1 MPSGKSQWVGLDIG
15 TQSIKIIAF
24 EKKRNRWLL
33 KQYQHYQTT
42 GSWEEDP
49 VGYEKWVQETLKK
62 SVQQLGLAG
71 SWVSSPL
78 SGTQVALRKMTFPDM
93 PLEEVK
99 EAVRFQ
105 GKAAF
110 PFPLDNAVVDVAWVG
125 KSQEKEKKEPQ
136 REVLAA
142 AAIREVV
149 NQRLNLLTGL
159 NLRPLTLS
167 LVPLALKKTY
177 LLCSGRPANESVA
190 LIDIGAHASTIAMI
204 QNEEVVFSREIGLG
218 GGHFTETLMD
228 LSRSLSSGKP
238 LSYEEAE
245 RAKVVYGI
253 PHPGLEEEQT
263 EEGIPLEGIRESL
276 MPVVDRL
283 IMEIDRSF
291 GYYKTQAE
299 NQTIDRIFL
308 SGGGALLQGL
318 PQALERSF
326 NIPIADYNLWDTL
339 EIDPGINGEALGR
352 EVPLFIVAMGLATDE
367 RPALNLLPYTPQSS
381 RQAYWET
388 GKKALAYGILPLV
401 FAGFL
406 AYQVLSVRSELSQL
420 DQKISTRKG
429 ELARLEKPQ
438 TELEKLKLQENE
450 LDQKLSVYP
459 PKMVEK
465 TPVQEIISRISQK
478 VPPNVTLTSF
488 LLVLDPPKEEKQAE
502 NKANDK
508 EKVKKTETG
517 SQKGQQ
523 AKGEGNIQLKGVAYG
538 PGDEVLRSLDA
549 FSRGLETVNYFSGVR
564 LEDVRRNDSFKTPAA
579 DFSLSVRMNF

>member
-1 MPSGKSQWVGLDIG
+1 MPSGKGQWVGLDIG

-24 EKKRNRWLL
+24 KKKRNRWLL
-33 KQYQHYQTT
+33 KNYQYHQAT
-42 GSWEEDP
+42 GNWEDDL

-62 SVQQLGLAG
+62 SVIQMGLSGA
-71 SWVSSPL
+71 WVSSPL
-78 SGTQVALRKMTFPDM
+78 SGTRVALRKMSFPNM

-110 PFPLDNAVVDVAWVG
+110 PFPLENAVVDVAWVG
-125 KSQEKEKKEPQ
+125 KSQGKKDPQ
-136 REVLAA
+136 QEVLVA
-142 AAIREVV
+142 AAIQDLV
-149 NQRLNLLTGL
+149 NQRLNLLNSL
-159 NLRPLTLS
+159 NLRPLCLS

-177 LLCSGRPANESVA
+177 LLSAGRPANESVA
-190 LIDIGAHASTIAMI
+190 LIDIGAQASTIAMI

-228 LSRSLSSGKP
+228 LSRSVQSGKP
-238 LSYEEAE
+238 LAYEAAE
-245 RAKVVYGI
+245 RTKIIYGI
-253 PHPGLEEEQT
+253 PNLGLEQEQT
-263 EEGIPLEGIRESL
+263 EEGIPLEGIRDGL

-299 NQTIDRIFL
+299 NQTIDRILL
-308 SGGGALLQGL
+308 SGGGALLKGL
-318 PQALERSF
+318 PKALERSF
-326 NIPIADYNLWDTL
+326 NIPLAEYNLWDNL

-352 EVPLFIVAMGLATDE
+352 EYPLFIIAIGLATDD
-367 RPALNLLPYTPQSS
+367 RPAINLLPSRQSS
-381 RQAYWET
+381 RQAFWET
-388 GKKALAYGILPLV
+388 GKKALAYGILPVV
-401 FAGFL
+401 FTGFL

-420 DQKISTRKG
+420 DKKISTRKG

-438 TELEKLKLQENE
+438 KELDRLKQQENE

-465 TPVQEIISRISQK
+465 TPVQEILRRISQK
-478 VPPNVTLTSF
+478 VPPNITLTSF
-488 LLVLDPPKEEKQAE
+488 SLVMDPVKEEKPDE
-502 NKANDK
+502 NKTNEK
-508 EKVKKTETG
+508 EKAKKTETG
-517 SQKGQQ
+517 PRP
-523 AKGEGNIQLKGVAYG
+523 KGEGNIQLKGVAYG

-549 FSRGLETVNYFSGVR
+549 FSRGLETVSYFRGIR
-564 LEDVRRNDSFKTPAA
+564 LEDVKRNDTFKTPAA